1 MPINLRV
8 LCLVALLVA
17 ACSARDTER
26 RSQAVAS
33 PIQQASAQP
42 SPQPGSSIRLI
53 DFANFTYPSKPVYM
67 EGAKTF
73 TLQNG
78 RYPGVEERDRI
89 GLASLIYGDATG
101 DGNEEALI
109 VINMSVRGT
118 AIPYFVYIYSMENQK
133 PRLLWAFAA
142 GDRADGGLRQVA
154 AAGGELIIELYGI
167 GKTIGKDLYAD
178 DGMTGGDCCP
188 THFTRAR
195 YNWQGNAFKQ
205 KSPEEVLSIPPGAP
219 MIMPEYNT
227 PAAQR

>member
-1 MPINLRV
+1 MPINLRI
-8 LCLVALLVA
+8 LCLVALVLA

-26 RSQAVAS
+26 RSEAVAS

-42 SPQPGSSIRLI
+42 SPQSGSSIRLI
-53 DFANFTYPSKPVYM
+53 DFANFTYPSKPVYSQGP
-67 EGAKTF
+67 ETY

-78 RYPGVEERDRI
+78 TYQGVEERDRI

-101 DGNEEALI
+101 DGIEEALI

-133 PRLLWAFAA
+133 PILLWAFAA

-167 GKTIGKDLYAD
+167 GKTIGKNLYAE
-178 DGMTGGDCCP
+178 DGMKGGDCCP

-195 YNWQGNAFKQ
+195 YAWQGKAFEQ
-205 KSPEEVLSIPPGAP
+205 KGTAEVFPKPPGP
-219 MIMPEYNT
+219 SMIMAEYK
-227 PAAQR
+227 P